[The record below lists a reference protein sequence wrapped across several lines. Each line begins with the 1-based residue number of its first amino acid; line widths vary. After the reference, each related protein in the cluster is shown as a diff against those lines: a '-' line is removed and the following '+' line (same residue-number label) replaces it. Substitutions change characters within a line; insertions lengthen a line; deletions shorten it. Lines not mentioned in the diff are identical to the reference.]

1 MEQAIMNALDS
12 VAGSQAS
19 AYITLGGNRYCFMQ
33 IYSFE
38 SNMDINVATVPILG
52 KTGKG
57 NKPAGWTGTW
67 KGTAHYNQSIM
78 RQVLLEYKRTGRME
92 PFDIQVSNEDLT
104 SSVGRQTVIL
114 KGCLLKGGILAK
126 FDANADNLDEDI
138 EGTFDDWELP
148 ETFSLLNGMQ
158 Q

>member
-1 MEQAIMNALDS
+1 
-12 VAGSQAS
+12 
-19 AYITLGGNRYCFMQ
+19 
-33 IYSFE
+33 
-38 SNMDINVATVPILG
+38 
-52 KTGKG
+52 
-57 NKPAGWTGTW
+57 
-67 KGTAHYNQSIM
+67 
-78 RQVLLEYKRTGRME
+78 ME
-92 PFDIQVSNEDLT
+92 PFDIQISNEDLT

-148 ETFSLLNGMQ
+148 ETFSMLNGMQ